1 MTRPKGVPNH
11 STARV
16 KAILAEVFDKR
27 GGIPAMLAWSNKNP
41 TEFYKLWIRC
51 LPAEA
56 KLDIAVNHVVHR
68 NFTGR
73 TVIESTP
80 MALESP
86 EGATDELVKAVV
98 ALTIPKA
105 AERDTDGFS
114 DLDEDL
120 TNDTED

>member
-27 GGIPAMLAWSNKNP
+27 GGIPAMLEWSNANP

-73 TVIESTP
+73 TIVESTP

-86 EGATDELVKAVV
+86 TSGADGLDAQLDQNLSEGLLGLSMAND
-98 ALTIPKA
+98 
-105 AERDTDGFS
+105 
-114 DLDEDL
+114 DED
-120 TNDTED
+120 DFDA